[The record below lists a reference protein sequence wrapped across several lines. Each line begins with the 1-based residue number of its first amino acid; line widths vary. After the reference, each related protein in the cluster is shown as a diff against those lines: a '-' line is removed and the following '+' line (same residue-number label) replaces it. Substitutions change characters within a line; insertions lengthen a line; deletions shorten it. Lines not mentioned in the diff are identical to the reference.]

1 MKNKMELIVYSAN
14 IPDDL
19 IEIVENKYNGVL
31 RFIPYECLNLDEVK
45 QLCKITKNKRIK
57 LTLEVDDEN

>member
-31 RFIPYECLNLDEVK
+31 RFIPYECLNIDEVK
-45 QLCKITKNKRIK
+45 KLCKITKNKKIK

>member
-31 RFIPYECLNLDEVK
+31 RFIPYDCLEFEEVK
-45 QLCKITKNKRIK
+45 ELCKIIKNKRIK